1 MFCRYCGKEI
11 DDDAVF
17 CKYCGKSLTNDSG
30 NENRSNAGSNSGNN
44 TGNAGTTYQQ
54 RNYERMQQSEKAQW
68 DKMLAQNFNTDS
80 DRGVIMATSF
90 HGAMRFPASILV
102 IITGAF
108 VIVMSFIVL
117 ASYRPH
123 RVLYTISWILFI
135 AAIIY
140 FIICTMRG
148 RRAVFAVTEDQLL
161 ITTWMPSQ
169 KLTIPLEEIDEINMN
184 IVPFYRNE
192 YGDLHVTANGQ
203 TYFYHQIYKP
213 AEFRDVLTDQVN
225 KAKQ

>member
-11 DDDAVF
+11 DNDAVF
-17 CKYCGKSLTNDSG
+17 CKYCGKSLTNDST
-30 NENRSNAGSNSGNN
+30 NENRSNAGSN
-44 TGNAGTTYQQ
+44 TGNTGTTYQQ
-54 RNYERMQQSEKAQW
+54 RNYERMRQSQNAQW
-68 DKMLAQNFNTDS
+68 DKVLAQNFNTDS
-80 DRGVIMATSF
+80 NRGVIMATSF

-102 IITGAF
+102 IITAVF

-117 ASYRPH
+117 VSYRPH
-123 RVLYTISWILFI
+123 RALYVISWILFI

-148 RRAVFAVTEDQLL
+148 RRAVFAVTDKELH
-161 ITTWMPSQ
+161 ICTWLPSQ
-169 KLTIPLEEIDEINMN
+169 KLTIPLAEIDEINMN

-192 YGDLHVTANGQ
+192 YGDLNITANGQ